1 MRVHTKKMIYSH
13 KDIFFIKFWLT
24 SHHSFEVNAL
34 GIASYAAQAIRQM
47 FACFVFTR
55 DVSKSSSCAV
65 TLRYVFYFPVLY
77 HKCLERSSGIGR
89 CNCTICHHFAAVLS
103 LKFPEE
109 RRSGTRLRAADIMVF
124 GRRPAIVCNCP
135 VGLTCKTCPEDIVL
149 EMVGVSDGLY
159 FSQYST
165 GDVGEVFKMIF
176 IRNFHFITHHI
187 STGSVLF
194 LLLHFH
200 SRLMLRLSN
209 TVLTHGAFQ
218 QLGLVPVSLLRTYS
232 SHQHPKWLKYFSI
245 HSAGRKYH
253 HTLWSRLSV
262 IWTLRRVNHKTLKV
276 SGYGF
281 VL

>member
-1 MRVHTKKMIYSH
+1 M
-13 KDIFFIKFWLT
+13 
-24 SHHSFEVNAL
+24 
-34 GIASYAAQAIRQM
+34 
-47 FACFVFTR
+47 
-55 DVSKSSSCAV
+55 
-65 TLRYVFYFPVLY
+65 TLQYVFYFPVLY

-89 CNCTICHHFAAVLS
+89 CNCTICHHFS
-103 LKFPEE
+103 
-109 RRSGTRLRAADIMVF
+109 
-124 GRRPAIVCNCP
+124 NCP

-165 GDVGEVFKMIF
+165 EDVGEFFFFKWF
-176 IRNFHFITHHI
+176 SSETFTSFSHHV
-187 STGSVLF
+187 SAGGVLF
-194 LLLHFH
+194 LLLQFH

-218 QLGLVPVSLLRTYS
+218 QLGLVPILLLRTYS
-232 SHQHPKWLKYFSI
+232 SHEHPEWLKYFSI
-245 HSAGRKYH
+245 HSVGRKYG

-262 IWTLRRVNHKTLKV
+262 IWTLRQVHHKTLKG